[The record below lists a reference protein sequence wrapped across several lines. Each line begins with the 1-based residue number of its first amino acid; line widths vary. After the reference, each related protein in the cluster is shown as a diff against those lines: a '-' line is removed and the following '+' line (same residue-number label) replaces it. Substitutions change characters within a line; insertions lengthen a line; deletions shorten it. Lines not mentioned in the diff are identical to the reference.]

1 VTEPARNDEP
11 GFGSD
16 VALENLAVVTIWTAQ
31 SFVRPACSPKFPAV
45 PTSRLISG
53 FGRENGSVETPSS
66 SALIIANMTRDLRL
80 PKTLGRDRRE

>member
-1 VTEPARNDEP
+1 LVKPHHSASASPGIFSCPDEP
-11 GFGSD
+11 KLDFLS
-16 VALENLAVVTIWTAQ
+16 LERRHSIAVDQ
-31 SFVRPACSPKFPAV
+31 RDLS